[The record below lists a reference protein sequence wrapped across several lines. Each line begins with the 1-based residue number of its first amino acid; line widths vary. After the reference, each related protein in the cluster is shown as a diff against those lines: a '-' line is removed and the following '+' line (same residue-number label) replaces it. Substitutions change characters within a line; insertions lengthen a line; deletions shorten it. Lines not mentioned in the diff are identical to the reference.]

1 MDLPPVPCSFN
12 RRQCFVRARG
22 WRVVWSYV
30 TAGEVTTLEH
40 ELGNHT
46 VELAVGIAEALLA
59 GAERAEVLDGLWDD
73 VVEELEVDTAGAGC
87 KLHVSIAQAR

>member
-1 MDLPPVPCSFN
+1 M
-12 RRQCFVRARG
+12 
-22 WRVVWSYV
+22 
-30 TAGEVTTLEH
+30 
-40 ELGNHT
+40 
-46 VELAVGIAEALLA
+46 ELAVGIAEALLA